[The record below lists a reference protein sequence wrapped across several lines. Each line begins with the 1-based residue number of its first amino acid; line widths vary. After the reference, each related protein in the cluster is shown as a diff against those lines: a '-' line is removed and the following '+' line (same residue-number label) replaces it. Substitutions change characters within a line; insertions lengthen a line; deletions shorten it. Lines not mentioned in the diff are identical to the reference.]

1 MQEENFFPFFLLS
14 DKQVTHLGSESSL
27 QNISQEAKEC
37 NLIETDYR
45 KEKNF

>member
-1 MQEENFFPFFLLS
+1 MQEKFFSPFFLLS

-27 QNISQEAKEC
+27 QNISKEAEEC
-37 NLIETDYR
+37 NLIEMDYR